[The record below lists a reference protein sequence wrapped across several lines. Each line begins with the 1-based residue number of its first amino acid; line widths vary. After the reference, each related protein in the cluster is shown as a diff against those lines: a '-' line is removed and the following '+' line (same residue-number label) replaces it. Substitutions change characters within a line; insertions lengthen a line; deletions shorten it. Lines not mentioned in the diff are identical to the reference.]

1 MTFPSCCPKKLAS
14 PPNERFCEIRLMNPD
29 YASFIPRLKRLL
41 PRFRKIHIG
50 VLGDLM
56 LDRYLWGTANR
67 LSPEAAVPV
76 VDFASQS
83 DCLGGAGNVA
93 VNLADLA
100 AHVEAFG
107 VIGGKNAAGK
117 LRDDEPGSVLRACLR
132 QEKIADRGV
141 LADGRRVTTV
151 KTRVIARHQQIV
163 RIDHERHDSLAP
175 ATEEKLFRLVVASL
189 KKLDALVLSD
199 YDKGVI
205 NDAFADRVL
214 HACHHYQVPV
224 FVKPKTSR
232 LYAYRGARVIVC
244 NAKEAGFYVT
254 RTLSSEK
261 TVEDAGRALLPH
273 FGCAAVVIT
282 RGEKGMSVFE
292 EVSPRHLHIPAT
304 SFEVS
309 YARVGQTGVERGSSG
324 RQVFDVTGAG
334 DTVLSVVSL
343 AVAAGASLP
352 EAAFLANVA
361 AGVVVS
367 KLGTASIS
375 PQELAT
381 ALDDVQP

>member
-1 MTFPSCCPKKLAS
+1 
-14 PPNERFCEIRLMNPD
+14 
-29 YASFIPRLKRLL
+29 
-41 PRFRKIHIG
+41 
-50 VLGDLM
+50 M

-93 VNLADLA
+93 ANLAGLG

-117 LRDDEPGSVLRACLR
+117 LRDDEPGNVVRACLR
-132 QEKIADRGV
+132 DEKIADHGV
-141 LADGRRVTTV
+141 LADARRVTTV

-163 RIDHERHDSLAP
+163 RIDHERNDALAP
-175 ATEEKLFRLVVASL
+175 ETEEKLFRLLVDSL

-214 HACHHYQVPV
+214 HACHQYKVPV

-244 NAKEAGFYVT
+244 NAKEAAFYVT
-254 RTLSSEK
+254 RALCSEK
-261 TVEDAGRALLPH
+261 SVEEAGRALLPH

-282 RGEKGMSVFE
+282 RGEKGMSVFDE

-304 SFEVS
+304 SFEVT
-309 YARVGQTGVERGSSG
+309 YARVGQPGVERGSTG

-334 DTVLSVVSL
+334 DTVLSVLSL

-361 AGVVVS
+361 AGVVVG

-375 PQELAT
+375 PRELAA
-381 ALDDVQP
+381 ALDDVHP